1 MSSLIDKFLSDLNL
15 PEELAVKAKIPRNN
29 QELKVFALSV
39 PTLKHPDSYIL
50 AGRLFLYV
58 SIKNCP
64 ETVKEYLTVLDTI
77 LKPEIKHFMRIYE
90 NEINS
95 LWKRTYYEN
104 FKNYNILS
112 ASSCVNYLLK
122 ISHEENPVETPCQMF
137 LRQAIQFY
145 HMDSWEEVEKCY
157 FELLSQLYVHAS
169 PTMFNASTKKNQM
182 ASCFLLSLG
191 DNLESLLYTGAGDV
205 GLISKLQGGIGL
217 SMNAIRHSNIS
228 NTGKSSGVL
237 PFGKIYDA
245 TISCVNQGGK
255 RNGAMTITLI
265 DWHIDFMDFIQTRD
279 NYTHNGIRFKQANI
293 CAYLS
298 RLFMQRVKEDGDW
311 TFFCPAKATI
321 GDESLL
327 NKHGHQFEE
336 FYLKLEQEA
345 IKSKEDFDKLDNE
358 IKSLENLVNSDR
370 ADRETIITFHQ
381 KTLERTKRRKKLI
394 DYKVMKA
401 KDVYHKLCDMNIKS
415 SMPYIVYRDPVNEKN
430 NMSNIGTTEGLN
442 LCLEI
447 TEPST
452 PDSIASCNLG
462 HLNLR
467 AFVKK
472 RDKVI
477 TLDNIVNN
485 YDFVNLGKATRSLVK
500 NINKVIDYNFYPLDE
515 RDEDGKVLKRGKIS
529 RPNFENRPIGIGV
542 SGLAE
547 VFALLDIA
555 YDSPEAYKINK
566 LIFAAMY
573 YHALTQS

>member
-1 MSSLIDKFLSDLNL
+1 MLYL
-15 PEELAVKAKIPRNN
+15 
-29 QELKVFALSV
+29 V

-64 ETVKEYLTVLDTI
+64 ETVKEYLAVLDTI
-77 LKPEIKHFMRIYE
+77 LRPEIKNFMKKYE
-90 NEINS
+90 EQINN
-95 LWKRTYYEN
+95 LWKSTYYEN

-145 HMDSWEEVEKCY
+145 HMDSWGAVEKCY
-157 FELLSQLYVHAS
+157 QELLSQLYIHAS

-298 RLFMQRVKEDGDW
+298 RLFMQRVKEDADW

-370 ADRETIITFHQ
+370 ADRETIITYHQ

-401 KDVYHKLCDMNIKS
+401 KDIYHKLCDMNIKS
-415 SMPYIVYRDPVNEKN
+415 SMPYI
-430 NMSNIGTTEGLN
+430 GLQ
-442 LCLEI
+442 
-447 TEPST
+447 
-452 PDSIASCNLG
+452 
-462 HLNLR
+462 
-467 AFVKK
+467 
-472 RDKVI
+472 
-477 TLDNIVNN
+477 
-485 YDFVNLGKATRSLVK
+485 RS
-500 NINKVIDYNFYPLDE
+500 
-515 RDEDGKVLKRGKIS
+515 S
-529 RPNFENRPIGIGV
+529 
-542 SGLAE
+542 
-547 VFALLDIA
+547 
-555 YDSPEAYKINK
+555 
-566 LIFAAMY
+566 
-573 YHALTQS
+573 